1 MTPSPSPS
9 APQRSHA
16 RSNRA
21 RILEV
26 ARRELGARPD
36 ATLDEIAQA
45 ADVARR
51 TLYGH
56 FPGRDAL
63 LDALADDA
71 AASLVDAV
79 AASHRE
85 GDDPEEALVRFALQM
100 WRVGDRY
107 RMLLSLGR
115 RHLGERR
122 FGDLLAPAYDCGRAL
137 LERGQEAG
145 RFARH
150 LPPPVMA
157 VVLRDIL
164 FALWESIDRGEL
176 DDDETLAAVTYLV
189 TVGVP
194 PGRAGDVV
202 RSVRDRG

>member
-1 MTPSPSPS
+1 MTQPA
-9 APQRSHA
+9 APRRRHA
-16 RSNRA
+16 VSNRA

-71 AASLVDAV
+71 SAAIVEAV
-79 AASHRE
+79 AASRRD
-85 GDDPEEALVRFALQM
+85 GDDPEEALARFALQM

-115 RHLGERR
+115 HHLGEER
-122 FGDLLAPAYDCGRAL
+122 FGELLAPAFEQGRAVL
-137 LERGQEAG
+137 ARGQEEG

-157 VVLRDIL
+157 AVLRDVL
-164 FALWESIDRGEL
+164 FSLWESIDRGQL
-176 DDDETLAAVTYLV
+176 DDDASLAAVTHLV
-189 TVGVP
+189 AVGVP
-194 PGRAGDVV
+194 PARAGEVV
-202 RSVRDRG
+202 GAVRARG